1 MYDATALAEL
11 ADEDSITLPP
21 GASSLAFLQ
30 AIYRST
36 EQPMIRRMKAAIA
49 ALPFEHP
56 KLSATLAVQA
66 DDSFAAR
73 LQAAIARSNGA
84 EAYRAIEHQP
94 TAAGNG
100 HAAVYDSAAEVS
112 TAAMRRPMALIR
124 RR

>member
-1 MYDATALAEL
+1 MDLEFFDAEPPLAFG
-11 ADEDSITLPP
+11 TN
-21 GASSLAFLQ
+21 GTSLQFLQ
-30 AIYRST
+30 AIYRSS
-36 EQPMIRRMKAAIA
+36 EQPMVRRMKAAIA

-66 DDSFAAR
+66 DDSYAAR
-73 LQAAIARSNGA
+73 LQAAIARSNGV

-94 TAAGNG
+94 AAAANG
-100 HAAVYDSAAEVS
+100 HAEHNEAAEVS

>member
-1 MYDATALAEL
+1 MV
-11 ADEDSITLPP
+11 
-21 GASSLAFLQ
+21 
-30 AIYRST
+30 
-36 EQPMIRRMKAAIA
+36 RRMKAAIA

-73 LQAAIARSNGA
+73 LQAAIERSHRA
-84 EAYRAIEHQP
+84 AIEHQP
-94 TAAGNG
+94 TATAANG
-100 HAAVYDSAAEVS
+100 QAVHDSAAEVS

>member
-1 MYDATALAEL
+1 MDLEFFDAEPP
-11 ADEDSITLPP
+11 LPF
-21 GASSLAFLQ
+21 GANGTSLQFLQ
-30 AIYRST
+30 AIYRSS

-66 DDSFAAR
+66 DDSWAAK
-73 LQAAIARSNGA
+73 LQGAIARSRQA
-84 EAYRAIEHQP
+84 DAYRLIQ
-94 TAAGNG
+94 AAP
-100 HAAVYDSAAEVS
+100 SAANGQAEDHTTASVVS